1 MRSNLAGLS
10 INYNDKF
17 NTRLRAAITHK
28 SPSSHTKKFAE
39 RLAKRRDK
47 NRCRKRLYVP
57 NNPRN
62 LIKKEG
68 MKTTM
73 KIMVRIYMPLTLLRK
88 NLKKTAFLSS
98 LQKTEEKVIQL
109 SRATV
114 EQTTSFGKI
123 CKMRATT
130 DPKKKPVKLCC
141 SVHLQEINLPIME
154 RTMNQ

>member
-1 MRSNLAGLS
+1 MRSHLAGLS

-62 LIKKEG
+62 LIKKRRNENDNEDYG
-68 MKTTM
+68 AN
-73 KIMVRIYMPLTLLRK
+73 YMPLTLLRK
-88 NLKKTAFLSS
+88 N
-98 LQKTEEKVIQL
+98 
-109 SRATV
+109 
-114 EQTTSFGKI
+114 
-123 CKMRATT
+123 
-130 DPKKKPVKLCC
+130 
-141 SVHLQEINLPIME
+141 
-154 RTMNQ
+154 